1 MAKQDIIISI
11 QLKGAEGVSKS
22 TDKVANS
29 QKHLREMMSRSAVE
43 LEKLNIKKKRQKEL
57 NVQIAKSELGYSEA
71 VGKTASQLK
80 ASKTQAGL
88 NNAILLESG
97 RLASDASYGFTAM
110 ANNLSQLVS
119 LFGSFAKTS
128 GGMLASLKDLGKS
141 LMGTGGVLLAVQ
153 LLIGAL
159 QSKRVLDFVK
169 SFNGLSPRLRELTN
183 LTEGYSKATEEL
195 VGNFNIY
202 IGKLLDSNQSE
213 QQKAI
218 ALEKLNKEY
227 PDFNA
232 SILTSAQNTDE
243 ATAAVERYIEKLK
256 EQALSRAAIQE
267 YQKVQGEQDE
277 ELYEVL
283 LKQQKAE
290 DDLAY
295 QRIQLQK
302 AEQQANDNKNENL
315 KIDFAE
321 RVGQIQR
328 VITETENAIK
338 NYKEESTTIAT
349 EYKKRLDII
358 DDYIILVND
367 KNKKGYGN
375 RERDFK
381 QHLLNLDKLEES
393 YRQKAIDKELMTR
406 DELINLEEKNAKAE
420 LKIRVDA
427 FKAKQKLRLEEF
439 EEGSEL
445 RETEALKNITD
456 EGERKKIQDKFIKER
471 LSANDEYNESIR
483 LADVEHDEV
492 MIELTASFNTK
503 RAQLRRT
510 EFEEQMAEQERIQ
523 ELERQTLDAKAALM
537 DEQSGIVG
545 DYAFFERQRNVERM
559 NEDIERAER
568 VVRMEKEGSEAKAQ
582 AELSLHQLKKQLSE
596 EEQAIQEEKFGF
608 IMEQYQQVYGALSQT
623 FEVTAQNQTIELE
636 ENYARRIEAAE
647 GNADEQDRL
656 ERELAV
662 KKDKIARKQFERDKA
677 MRVSSALMT
686 VYQNG
691 FLAYGSQLFPGDVTS
706 PVRAAIQQAIT
717 IAAGL
722 ANVANIARQK
732 YQSKVTGGGASS
744 GGSAGGGRSIQAP
757 DFNVVGA
764 SQTSQLAQAVT
775 TQQEKPVK
783 AFVVGKDI
791 STQQELDRNI
801 TNTASFG

>member
-1 MAKQDIIISI
+1 MAKQDIVISI

-29 QKHLREMMSRSAVE
+29 QKQLREMMSRSAVE

-57 NVQIAKSELGYSEA
+57 NIQIAKSELGYSEA
-71 VGKTASQLK
+71 VGKTAAQLK

-213 QQKAI
+213 EQKAI

-302 AEQQANDNKNENL
+302 AEQQANDNTNENL
-315 KIDFAE
+315 KIDFAK
-321 RVGQIQR
+321 RVGQIQA

-367 KNKKGYGN
+367 ENEKGN
-375 RERDFK
+375 SKRERIFK
-381 QHLLNLDKLEES
+381 RGILNLDKLEES
-393 YRQKAIDKELMTR
+393 YRQRSIDKQMKTA
-406 DELINLEEKNAKAE
+406 DEIIDIEEDNAKAE
-420 LKIRVDA
+420 LKIRLDVFKEKQAQRLKDFMKSKATDEEKKQAQIDYDKSLEDA
-427 FKAKQKLRLEEF
+427 QKEHDDVMIQLEESF
-439 EEGSEL
+439 E
-445 RETEALKNITD
+445 
-456 EGERKKIQDKFIKER
+456 
-471 LSANDEYNESIR
+471 
-483 LADVEHDEV
+483 
-492 MIELTASFNTK
+492 TK
-503 RAQLRRT
+503 RAQLQRKRFSDA
-510 EFEEQMAEQERIQ
+510 EIEQEKVDD
-523 ELERQTLDAKAALM
+523 LEKKQLDSRAANLDAIDQMGVK
-537 DEQSGIVG
+537 Q
-545 DYAFFERQRNVERM
+545 AFNTRARN
-559 NEDIERAER
+559 IERL
-568 VVRMEKEGSEAKAQ
+568 KEDEAMAQMNVDKALEGTEIKAQ
-582 AELSLHQLKKQLSE
+582 AELDLLDLKRKIAL
-596 EEQAIQEEKFGF
+596 EEQALEQEKFDF
-608 IMEQYQQVYGALSQT
+608 INEQYTKVSDMITETLD
-623 FEVTAQNQTIELE
+623 VTAHNQIV
-636 ENYARRIEAAE
+636 RIEETYNREMQAAE
-647 GNADEQDRL
+647 GNA
-656 ERELAV
+656 ELQTQIRD
-662 KKDKIARKQFERDKA
+662 KMEKDKDKIARRQFKIDKA
-677 MRVSSALMT
+677 ARIGRAIMNTYESAW
-686 VYQNG
+686 
-691 FLAYGSQLFPGDVTS
+691 LAFGSQLVP
-706 PVRAAIQQAIT
+706 AAPATLSSAYVAQR
-717 IAAGL
+717 IALISGL

-732 YQSKVTGGGASS
+732 YQGSV
-744 GGSAGGGRSIQAP
+744 SAGGGGGAGGTGGGMQIKAP

>member
-57 NVQIAKSELGYSEA
+57 NVQIAKSELGYSDA
-71 VGKTASQLK
+71 VGKTAAQLK

-243 ATAAVERYIEKLK
+243 ATAAVKRYIEKLK

-277 ELYEVL
+277 ELYESL

-315 KIDFAE
+315 KIDFAK
-321 RVGQIQR
+321 RVGQIQG

-338 NYKEESTTIAT
+338 NYKEESNTIAT

-367 KNKKGYGN
+367 KDEKGN
-375 RERDFK
+375 RKRERIFK
-381 QHLLNLDKLEES
+381 RGILNLDKLEES
-393 YRQKAIDKELMTR
+393 YRQKAIDKQMKTA
-406 DELINLEEKNAKAE
+406 DEIINIEEENAKAE
-420 LKIRVDA
+420 LKIRLDV
-427 FKAKQKLRLEEF
+427 FKEKQAQRLKDF
-439 EEGSEL
+439 MKSK
-445 RETEALKNITD
+445 ATD
-456 EGERKKIQDKFIKER
+456 EEKKQAQIDYDKSLEDAQR
-471 LSANDEYNESIR
+471 
-483 LADVEHDEV
+483 EHDEV
-492 MIELTASFNTK
+492 MIQLEESFETKRTQLQRKRFNDDEIEREKVEALEKKQLDSRAANLDAINGMGVKQAFNT
-503 RAQLRRT
+503 RARN
-510 EFEEQMAEQERIQ
+510 
-523 ELERQTLDAKAALM
+523 LERLREDEAIAK
-537 DEQSGIVG
+537 
-545 DYAFFERQRNVERM
+545 RNVEM
-559 NEDIERAER
+559 AE
-568 VVRMEKEGSEAKAQ
+568 EGSAVKAQ
-582 AELSLHQLKKQLSE
+582 AELDLLDLKKKLAL
-596 EEQAIQEEKFGF
+596 EEQALEQDKFDF
-608 IMEQYQQVYGALSQT
+608 INEQYSQISGALTET
-623 FEVTAQNQTIELE
+623 FGVTAHNQTIEIE
-636 ENYARRIEAAE
+636 ERYNREMEAAE
-647 GNADEQDRL
+647 GNAELQTQI
-656 ERELAV
+656 RE
-662 KKDKIARKQFERDKA
+662 KMEKDKDKIARKQFKIDKA
-677 MRVSSALMT
+677 AKIGRALMDT
-686 VYQNG
+686 YQSG
-691 FLAYGSQLFPGDVTS
+691 ILAFGSQLIIGDPSSTI
-706 PVRAAIQQAIT
+706 RAQIAQGVAL
-717 IAAGL
+717 AAGL

-732 YQSKVTGGGASS
+732 YKSSIGAGGGAGS
-744 GGSAGGGRSIQAP
+744 GGGGGVQIQAP

-764 SQTSQLAQAVT
+764 SQTSQLAESVAGQQA
-775 TQQEKPVK
+775 KPVK

>member
-57 NVQIAKSELGYSEA
+57 NVQIAKSELGYSDA
-71 VGKTASQLK
+71 VGKTAAQLK

-503 RAQLRRT
+503 RAQLQRKRFNDD
-510 EFEEQMAEQERIQ
+510 EIEQEKIDDLEKKQLDSRAANLDAINGMGVKQ
-523 ELERQTLDAKAALM
+523 AFNTRVRNLERLREEEEIAK
-537 DEQSGIVG
+537 
-545 DYAFFERQRNVERM
+545 RN
-559 NEDIERAER
+559 AETAKKGT
-568 VVRMEKEGSEAKAQ
+568 EIKAQ
-582 AELSLHQLKKQLSE
+582 AELDLLDLKRKIAL
-596 EEQAIQEEKFGF
+596 EEKSLEQDKFDF
-608 IMEQYQQVYGALSQT
+608 IREQYDKISGALTET
-623 FEVTAQNQTIELE
+623 FGVTAHNQTVEIEE
-636 ENYARRIEAAE
+636 RYNKEMEAAE
-647 GNADEQDRL
+647 GNAELQTQI
-656 ERELAV
+656 RE
-662 KKDKIARKQFERDKA
+662 KMEKDKDKIARKQFKIDKA
-677 MRVSSALMT
+677 AKIGRALMDT
-686 VYQNG
+686 YQNG
-691 FLAYGSQLFPGDVTS
+691 ILAFSTQPIPGDPTS
-706 PVRAAIQQAIT
+706 LARAQIAQAVT

-732 YQSKVTGGGASS
+732 YKGSVSGGGGA
-744 GGSAGGGRSIQAP
+744 GGAGGGGLQIQAP

-764 SQTSQLAQAVT
+764 SQTSQLAESVAGQQA
-775 TQQEKPVK
+775 KPVK

>member
-1 MAKQDIIISI
+1 MAKQDIIISV
-11 QLKGAEGVSKS
+11 QLQGAEGVSKS

-43 LEKLNIKKKRQKEL
+43 LEKLNLKKKRQKEL
-57 NVQIAKSELGYSEA
+57 NVQIAKSELGYSDA
-71 VGKTASQLK
+71 VGKTAAQLK
-80 ASKTQAGL
+80 ATKTQAGL

-159 QSKRVLDFVK
+159 QSKKVLDFVK

-183 LTEGYSKATEEL
+183 LTKGYSKATEEL

-213 QQKAI
+213 EQKAI

-232 SILTSAQNTDE
+232 SILTSAENTDE

-302 AEQQANDNKNENL
+302 AVQQANDNTNENL
-315 KIDFAE
+315 KIDFAK
-321 RVGQIQR
+321 RVGQIQA
-328 VITETENAIK
+328 VVTETENAIK

-358 DDYIILVND
+358 DDYIIIVND
-367 KNKKGYGN
+367 KNEKGNGK
-375 RERDFK
+375 RERIFK
-381 QHLLNLDKLEES
+381 RGILNLDKLEES
-393 YRQKAIDKELMTR
+393 YRQKAIDKQMKTA
-406 DELINLEEKNAKAE
+406 DEIINIEEENAKAE
-420 LKIRVDA
+420 LKIRLDVFKEKQAQRLKDFMKSKATDTEKKQAQIDYDKSLEDA
-427 FKAKQKLRLEEF
+427 K
-439 EEGSEL
+439 S
-445 RETEALKNITD
+445 
-456 EGERKKIQDKFIKER
+456 
-471 LSANDEYNESIR
+471 
-483 LADVEHDEV
+483 EHDEV
-492 MIELTASFNTK
+492 MIRLEESFDTKRVKLERKRFDESRTEQEKVDALEEKQLDSRAANLDAINEMGVKQAFNT
-503 RAQLRRT
+503 RERNLESLREDEALAQSN
-510 EFEEQMAEQERIQ
+510 FEMASKDV
-523 ELERQTLDAKAALM
+523 EL
-537 DEQSGIVG
+537 
-545 DYAFFERQRNVERM
+545 
-559 NEDIERAER
+559 NEKG
-568 VVRMEKEGSEAKAQ
+568 MEIKAQ
-582 AELSLHQLKKQLSE
+582 AELDLLDLKRKIAL
-596 EEQAIQEEKFGF
+596 EEQALEQEKFDF
-608 IMEQYQQVYGALSQT
+608 INEQYSKISDALTET
-623 FEVTAQNQTIELE
+623 FGVTAHNQTVEIEE
-636 ENYARRIEAAE
+636 RYSREMEAAE
-647 GNADEQDRL
+647 GNAELQTQI
-656 ERELAV
+656 RE
-662 KKDKIARKQFERDKA
+662 KMEKDKDKIARKQFKIDKA
-677 MRVSSALMT
+677 ARIGRALMNT
-686 VYQNG
+686 YESSW
-691 FLAYGSQLFPGDVTS
+691 LAFGSQLVPSVPG
-706 PVRAAIQQAIT
+706 T
-717 IAAGL
+717 ISSAYIAQRVALVAGL

-732 YQSKVTGGGASS
+732 YKGSVSGGGAGGS
-744 GGSAGGGRSIQAP
+744 GGAGGGMQIKAP

-764 SQTSQLAQAVT
+764 SQTSQLAESVAGQQA
-775 TQQEKPVK
+775 KPVK

-791 STQQELDRNI
+791 SSQQELDRNI

>member
-57 NVQIAKSELGYSEA
+57 NVQIAKSELGYSDA
-71 VGKTASQLK
+71 VGKTAAQLK

-277 ELYEVL
+277 ELYESL

-315 KIDFAE
+315 KIDFAK
-321 RVGQIQR
+321 RVGQIQG

-338 NYKEESTTIAT
+338 NYKEESNTIAT

-367 KNKKGYGN
+367 KDEKGN
-375 RERDFK
+375 RKRERIFK
-381 QHLLNLDKLEES
+381 RGILNLDKLEES
-393 YRQKAIDKELMTR
+393 YRQKAIDKQMKTA
-406 DELINLEEKNAKAE
+406 DEIINIEEENAKAE
-420 LKIRVDA
+420 LKIRLDV
-427 FKAKQKLRLEEF
+427 FKEKQAQRLKDF
-439 EEGSEL
+439 MKSK
-445 RETEALKNITD
+445 ATD
-456 EGERKKIQDKFIKER
+456 EEKKQAQIDYDKSLEDAQR
-471 LSANDEYNESIR
+471 
-483 LADVEHDEV
+483 EHDEV
-492 MIELTASFNTK
+492 MIQLEVSFETKRTQLQRKRFNDDEIEREKVEALEKKQLDSRAANLDAINGMGVKQAFNT
-503 RAQLRRT
+503 RARN
-510 EFEEQMAEQERIQ
+510 
-523 ELERQTLDAKAALM
+523 LERLREDEAIAK
-537 DEQSGIVG
+537 
-545 DYAFFERQRNVERM
+545 RNVEM
-559 NEDIERAER
+559 AE
-568 VVRMEKEGSEAKAQ
+568 EGSAVKAQ
-582 AELSLHQLKKQLSE
+582 AELDLLDLKKKLAL
-596 EEQAIQEEKFGF
+596 EEQALEQDKFDF
-608 IMEQYQQVYGALSQT
+608 INEQYSQISGALTET
-623 FEVTAQNQTIELE
+623 FGVTAHNQTIEIE
-636 ENYARRIEAAE
+636 ERYNREMEAAE
-647 GNADEQDRL
+647 GNAELQTQI
-656 ERELAV
+656 RE
-662 KKDKIARKQFERDKA
+662 KMEKDKDKIARKQFKIDKA
-677 MRVSSALMT
+677 AKIGRALMDT
-686 VYQNG
+686 YQSG
-691 FLAYGSQLFPGDVTS
+691 ILAFGSQLIIGDPSSTI
-706 PVRAAIQQAIT
+706 RAQIAQGVAL
-717 IAAGL
+717 AAGL

-732 YQSKVTGGGASS
+732 YKSSIGAGGGAGS
-744 GGSAGGGRSIQAP
+744 GGGGGVQIQAP
-757 DFNVVGA
+757 VFNVVGA
-764 SQTSQLAQAVT
+764 SQTSQLAESVAGQQA
-775 TQQEKPVK
+775 KPVK

>member
-57 NVQIAKSELGYSEA
+57 NVQIAKSELGYSDA
-71 VGKTASQLK
+71 VGKTAAQLK

-277 ELYEVL
+277 ELYESL

-315 KIDFAE
+315 KIDFAK
-321 RVGQIQR
+321 RVGQIQG

-338 NYKEESTTIAT
+338 NYKEESNTIAT

-367 KNKKGYGN
+367 KDEKGN
-375 RERDFK
+375 RKRERIFK
-381 QHLLNLDKLEES
+381 RGILNLDKLEES
-393 YRQKAIDKELMTR
+393 YRQKAIDKQMKTA
-406 DELINLEEKNAKAE
+406 DEIINIEEENAKAE
-420 LKIRVDA
+420 LKIRLDV
-427 FKAKQKLRLEEF
+427 FKEKQAQRLKDF
-439 EEGSEL
+439 MKSK
-445 RETEALKNITD
+445 ATD
-456 EGERKKIQDKFIKER
+456 EEKKQAQIDYDKSLEDAQR
-471 LSANDEYNESIR
+471 
-483 LADVEHDEV
+483 EHDEV
-492 MIELTASFNTK
+492 MIQLEESFETK
-503 RAQLRRT
+503 RAQLQRKRFSDA
-510 EFEEQMAEQERIQ
+510 EKEQEKVDDLEKKQLDSRAANLDAINGMGVKQ
-523 ELERQTLDAKAALM
+523 AFNTRVRNLERLREEEEIAK
-537 DEQSGIVG
+537 
-545 DYAFFERQRNVERM
+545 RN
-559 NEDIERAER
+559 AETAKKGT
-568 VVRMEKEGSEAKAQ
+568 EIKAQ
-582 AELSLHQLKKQLSE
+582 AELDLLDLKRKIAL
-596 EEQAIQEEKFGF
+596 EEKSLEQDKFDF
-608 IMEQYQQVYGALSQT
+608 IREQYDKISGALTET
-623 FEVTAQNQTIELE
+623 FGVTAHNQTVEIEE
-636 ENYARRIEAAE
+636 RYNKEMEAAE
-647 GNADEQDRL
+647 GNAELQTQI
-656 ERELAV
+656 RE
-662 KKDKIARKQFERDKA
+662 KMEKDKDKIARKQFKIDKA
-677 MRVSSALMT
+677 AKIGRALMDT
-686 VYQNG
+686 YQNG
-691 FLAYGSQLFPGDVTS
+691 ILAFSTQPIPGDPTS
-706 PVRAAIQQAIT
+706 LARAQIAQAVT

-732 YQSKVTGGGASS
+732 YKGSVSGGGGA
-744 GGSAGGGRSIQAP
+744 GGAGGGGLQIQAP

-764 SQTSQLAQAVT
+764 SQTSQLAESVAGQQA
-775 TQQEKPVK
+775 KPVK

>member
-11 QLKGAEGVSKS
+11 RLQGAEGASKS
-22 TDKVANS
+22 TDQLSKATKKLS
-29 QKHLREMMSRSAVE
+29 DLQKQEAIE
-43 LEKLNIKKKRQKEL
+43 LEKVNQQIKIQKEL
-57 NVQIAKSELGYSEA
+57 NVAAAKSSLGLAQSTKSTSEA
-71 VGKTASQLK
+71 FK

-119 LFGSFAKTS
+119 LFGSFVKTA
-128 GGMLASLKDLGKS
+128 GGVGASFRQLGKS
-141 LMGTGGVLLAVQ
+141 LLGTGGVLLGVQ

-159 QSKRVLDFVK
+159 QSPRFREFITELNGISRAMRLLKESTEEATDVFGKQIGFLRTMETLLNDTTVSNRQKEIILKRVKKEHEDLNPLLDEEGKLTKESTSALEDYLVLLERKARSQSLLNAIEEEYVK
-169 SFNGLSPRLRELTN
+169 LQLLQDSAASDNVSVVEVLIDKFKALAKGQSALSVTSDLVVKGEENKQEEINKTKDTISEL
-183 LTEGYSKATEEL
+183 TEEL
-195 VGNFNIY
+195 K
-202 IGKLLDSNQSE
+202 KLG
-213 QQKAI
+213 I
-218 ALEKLNKEY
+218 
-227 PDFNA
+227 FM
-232 SILTSAQNTDE
+232 DE
-243 ATAAVERYIEKLK
+243 DR
-256 EQALSRAAIQE
+256 
-267 YQKVQGEQDE
+267 
-277 ELYEVL
+277 
-283 LKQQKAE
+283 
-290 DDLAY
+290 
-295 QRIQLQK
+295 
-302 AEQQANDNKNENL
+302 
-315 KIDFAE
+315 
-321 RVGQIQR
+321 
-328 VITETENAIK
+328 
-338 NYKEESTTIAT
+338 
-349 EYKKRLDII
+349 
-358 DDYIILVND
+358 
-367 KNKKGYGN
+367 KKGYGR
-375 RERDFK
+375 REKDFK
-381 QHLLNLDKLEES
+381 QQLLNLEKLEES
-393 YRQKAIDKELMTR
+393 YRQKAIDRELKTR
-406 DELINLEEKNAKAE
+406 DEIINLEEENAKAE
-420 LKIRVDA
+420 LKIRVDS

-439 EEGSEL
+439 L
-445 RETEALKNITD
+445 ETTEDAD
-456 EGERKKIQDKFIKER
+456 ERKK
-471 LSANDEYNESIR
+471 ANDEYNESIR
-483 LADVEHDEV
+483 LADEEHKQV
-492 MIELTASFNTK
+492 TIELENSFNTK

-510 EFEEQMAEQERIQ
+510 EFEEQMAEQERVQ
-523 ELERQTLDAKAALM
+523 ELERQALDAKAALM

-568 VVRMEKEGSEAKAQ
+568 NVRMAEEGSEARAQ

-623 FEVTAQNQTIELE
+623 FEVSTQNQTIELE

-677 MRVSSALMT
+677 MRISQALMT

-732 YQSKVTGGGASS
+732 YQSKVTGGGAGS

-764 SQTSQLAQAVT
+764 SQTSQLAESVAGQQA
-775 TQQEKPVK
+775 KPVK

>member
-1 MAKQDIIISI
+1 MAKQDIVISI

-29 QKHLREMMSRSAVE
+29 QKQLREMMSRSAVE

-57 NVQIAKSELGYSEA
+57 NIQIAKSELGYSEA
-71 VGKTASQLK
+71 VGKTAAQLK

-213 QQKAI
+213 EQKAI

-302 AEQQANDNKNENL
+302 AEQQANDNTNENL
-315 KIDFAE
+315 KIDFAK
-321 RVGQIQR
+321 RVGQIQA

-367 KNKKGYGN
+367 ENEKGN
-375 RERDFK
+375 SKRERIFK
-381 QHLLNLDKLEES
+381 RGILNLDKLEES
-393 YRQKAIDKELMTR
+393 YRQRSIDKQMKTA
-406 DELINLEEKNAKAE
+406 DEIIDIEEDNAKAE
-420 LKIRVDA
+420 LKIRLDVFKEKQAQRLKDFMKSKATDEEKKQAQIDYDKSLEDA
-427 FKAKQKLRLEEF
+427 QKEHDDVMIQLEESF
-439 EEGSEL
+439 E
-445 RETEALKNITD
+445 
-456 EGERKKIQDKFIKER
+456 
-471 LSANDEYNESIR
+471 
-483 LADVEHDEV
+483 
-492 MIELTASFNTK
+492 TK
-503 RAQLRRT
+503 RAQLQRKRFSDA
-510 EFEEQMAEQERIQ
+510 EIEQEKVDD
-523 ELERQTLDAKAALM
+523 LEKKQLDSRAANLDAIDQMGVK
-537 DEQSGIVG
+537 Q
-545 DYAFFERQRNVERM
+545 AFNTRARN
-559 NEDIERAER
+559 IERL
-568 VVRMEKEGSEAKAQ
+568 KEDEAMAQMNVDKALEGTEIKAQ
-582 AELSLHQLKKQLSE
+582 AELDLLDLKRKIAL
-596 EEQAIQEEKFGF
+596 EEQALEQEKFDF
-608 IMEQYQQVYGALSQT
+608 INEQYTKVSDMITETLD
-623 FEVTAQNQTIELE
+623 VTAHNQIV
-636 ENYARRIEAAE
+636 RIEETYNREMQAAE
-647 GNADEQDRL
+647 GNA
-656 ERELAV
+656 ELQTQIRD
-662 KKDKIARKQFERDKA
+662 KMEKDKDKIARRQFKIDKA
-677 MRVSSALMT
+677 ARIGRAIMNTYESAW
-686 VYQNG
+686 
-691 FLAYGSQLFPGDVTS
+691 LAFGSQLVP
-706 PVRAAIQQAIT
+706 AAPATLSSAYVAQR
-717 IAAGL
+717 IALISGL

-732 YQSKVTGGGASS
+732 YQGSV
-744 GGSAGGGRSIQAP
+744 SAGGGGGAGGTGGGVQIKAP

-775 TQQEKPVK
+775 GQQAKPVK

>member
-29 QKHLREMMSRSAVE
+29 EKHLREMMSRSAVE

-57 NVQIAKSELGYSEA
+57 NVQIAKSELGYSDA
-71 VGKTASQLK
+71 VGKTAAQLK

-232 SILTSAQNTDE
+232 SILTSAQNTDK

-315 KIDFAE
+315 KIDFAK

-367 KNKKGYGN
+367 KDKKGNGK
-375 RERDFK
+375 RERIFK
-381 QHLLNLDKLEES
+381 RGILNLDKLEES
-393 YRQKAIDKELMTR
+393 YRQKAIDKQMKTA
-406 DELINLEEKNAKAE
+406 DEIINIEEDNAKAE
-420 LKIRVDA
+420 LKIRLDV
-427 FKAKQKLRLEEF
+427 FKEKQAQRLKDF
-439 EEGSEL
+439 MKSK
-445 RETEALKNITD
+445 ATD
-456 EGERKKIQDKFIKER
+456 EEKKQAQIDYDKSLEDAQR
-471 LSANDEYNESIR
+471 
-483 LADVEHDEV
+483 EHDEV
-492 MIELTASFNTK
+492 MIQLEESFETKRTQLQRKRFNDDEKEQEKVEALEKKQLDSRAANLDAINGMGVKQAFNT
-503 RAQLRRT
+503 RARN
-510 EFEEQMAEQERIQ
+510 
-523 ELERQTLDAKAALM
+523 LERLREDEAIAK
-537 DEQSGIVG
+537 
-545 DYAFFERQRNVERM
+545 RNVEM
-559 NEDIERAER
+559 AE
-568 VVRMEKEGSEAKAQ
+568 EGTAIKAQ
-582 AELSLHQLKKQLSE
+582 AELDLLDLKKKLAL
-596 EEQAIQEEKFGF
+596 EEQALEQDKFDF
-608 IMEQYQQVYGALSQT
+608 INEQYSQISGALTET
-623 FEVTAQNQTIELE
+623 FGVTAHNQTIEIE
-636 ENYARRIEAAE
+636 ERYNREMEAAE
-647 GNADEQDRL
+647 GNAELQTQI
-656 ERELAV
+656 RE
-662 KKDKIARKQFERDKA
+662 KMEKDKDKIARKQFKIDKA
-677 MRVSSALMT
+677 AKIGRALMDT
-686 VYQNG
+686 YQSG
-691 FLAYGSQLFPGDVTS
+691 ILAFGSQLIIGDPSSTI
-706 PVRAAIQQAIT
+706 RAQIAQAVALAT
-717 IAAGL
+717 GL

-732 YQSKVTGGGASS
+732 YKSSIGAGGGAGS
-744 GGSAGGGRSIQAP
+744 GGGGGVQIQAP

-764 SQTSQLAQAVT
+764 SQTSQLAESVAGQQA
-775 TQQEKPVK
+775 KPVK

-791 STQQELDRNI
+791 SSQQELDRNI